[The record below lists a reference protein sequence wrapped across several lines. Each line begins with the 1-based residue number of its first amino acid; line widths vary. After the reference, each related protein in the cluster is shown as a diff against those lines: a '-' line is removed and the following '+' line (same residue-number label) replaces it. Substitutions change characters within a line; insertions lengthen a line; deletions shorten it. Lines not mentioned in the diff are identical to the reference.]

1 MESIITNN
9 IYMPLALTVIAGL
22 STGVGSI
29 IAVVKKKLS
38 SSFFSVSLGFSAGI
52 IIFVSL
58 VELYDSARKSL
69 SAVTGNDTAGIITLL
84 SFFGGIAVIAVI
96 DLLIPEPEN
105 PHEFKI
111 TDLRKTGHE
120 ADFEKYK
127 PLKRMG
133 FMMALAIGI
142 HNFPE
147 GFATFMAGT
156 ANASIAL
163 SVTLAIAL
171 HNIPEGIAVAVPVYF
186 ATGSRKK
193 AFFWSFLSGLAEP
206 IGGLLGYAVFSG
218 FNSTM
223 ILGITFAFVAGIM
236 VYIAIDELL
245 PSAEKYGQHHHAIL
259 GFVAGMFLMAVS
271 LLVFEII

>member
-1 MESIITNN
+1 
-9 IYMPLALTVIAGL
+9 MPLALTVIAGL

-163 SVTLAIAL
+163 

>member
-1 MESIITNN
+1 
-9 IYMPLALTVIAGL
+9 
-22 STGVGSI
+22 
-29 IAVVKKKLS
+29 
-38 SSFFSVSLGFSAGI
+38 
-52 IIFVSL
+52 
-58 VELYDSARKSL
+58 
-69 SAVTGNDTAGIITLL
+69 
-84 SFFGGIAVIAVI
+84 
-96 DLLIPEPEN
+96 
-105 PHEFKI
+105 
-111 TDLRKTGHE
+111 
-120 ADFEKYK
+120 
-127 PLKRMG
+127 
-133 FMMALAIGI
+133 MALAIGI

>member
-1 MESIITNN
+1 MTND
-9 IYMPLALTVIAGL
+9 ILLPLTLTVIAGL

-38 SSFFSVSLGFSAGI
+38 NVFFSVSLGFSAGI

-58 VELYDSARKSL
+58 VELYNNAKESL
-69 SAVTGNDTAGIITLL
+69 TATVGANAAYVITVA
-84 SFFGGIAVIAVI
+84 SFFAGIAVIAVI
-96 DLLIPEPEN
+96 DFLIPEPEN
-105 PHEFKI
+105 PHELK
-111 TDLRKTGHE
+111 TPDLRKTGHDE
-120 ADFEKYK
+120 DFEKYK
-127 PLKRMG
+127 SLKRMG
-133 FMMALAIGI
+133 LMMALAIGI

-156 ANASIAL
+156 ANTSIAL

-193 AFFWSFLSGLAEP
+193 AFCWSFLSGVAEP
-206 IGGLLGYAVFSG
+206 VGGLLGYLMFFS
-218 FNSTM
+218 FNSAM

-245 PSAEKYGQHHHAIL
+245 PSAEKYGMHHQAIM
-259 GFVAGMFLMAVS
+259 GFIGGMFLMAVS
-271 LLVFEII
+271 LMLFEIM